1 MKYIKLEWFHDIETE
16 PNIIYSEINN
26 QQYEVRKVEVY
37 KGGVFI
43 KCSEEMVD
51 SQIELADVP
60 FPLNLDEINEDKQF
74 LAKYISK
81 EDFEKI
87 WNKND

>member
-37 KGGVFI
+37 KGVH
-43 KCSEEMVD
+43 
-51 SQIELADVP
+51 L
-60 FPLNLDEINEDKQF
+60 
-74 LAKYISK
+74 
-81 EDFEKI
+81 
-87 WNKND
+87 

>member
-37 KGGVFI
+37 KGGAFI

-51 SQIELADVP
+51 SQIELADIP

-87 WNKND
+87 WNKS